1 VTTTTASP
9 AAPPPPPSSAPADR
23 PIPSAQAP
31 GSARLAYRQFRYWI
45 TYSRRTW
52 RGTLLTAVFGPA
64 FYLTA
69 MGLGLGTL
77 VDRNRGLPGGVS
89 YLAFVAP
96 GVLAATA
103 MQTAFGE
110 GTYPVLGSVKW
121 FGNYWA
127 AVNTPQR
134 PQDIV
139 AGHAALALLRATGI
153 TGVFFAFSAAFGTV
167 HSALGVL
174 AWPAAVL
181 TCAAFLLPIMAYVIT
196 LESDLHLNTLF
207 RFVMTPLF
215 LFSGTF
221 FPWQQLPQWVHPIA
235 YVTPL
240 WHGVELCR
248 SLTLGTATWGMSLV
262 HIAYLLACAFS
273 GYAIARVTYRR
284 RLYK

>member
-1 VTTTTASP
+1 MTAIESP
-9 AAPPPPPSSAPADR
+9 SVAGPTPR
-23 PIPSAQAP
+23 PTGEP
-31 GSARLAYRQFRYWI
+31 GAVRLGYRQFRYWV

-52 RGTLLTAVFGPA
+52 RGTVLSAIFGPA
-64 FYLTA
+64 LYLTA

-77 VDRNRGLPGGVS
+77 VDHGSGLPGGVR
-89 YLAFVAP
+89 YLDFVAP
-96 GVLAATA
+96 GVLAANA
-103 MQTAFGE
+103 MQNAFGE

-134 PQDIV
+134 PQDVI
-139 AGHAALALLRATGI
+139 AGHAVLSLVRIAAINGI
-153 TGVFFAFSAAFGTV
+153 FFAFMSGFGTL
-167 HSALGVL
+167 HSAWAIL

-181 TCAAFLLPIMAYVIT
+181 TGAAFLLPIMAFVIT
-196 LESDLHLNTLF
+196 LDTDQALNALF

-221 FPWQQLPQWVHPIA
+221 FPWRQLPGWAHPIA

-248 SLTLGTATWGMSLV
+248 SLTLGTAGWAMSLV
-262 HIAYLLACAFS
+262 HTAYLLAFALG
-273 GYAIARVTYRR
+273 GYAVARVTYRR
-284 RLYK
+284 RLYR

>member
-1 VTTTTASP
+1 MTTTTTALPGS
-9 AAPPPPPSSAPADR
+9 PPPPRA
-23 PIPSAQAP
+23 PIPPARP
-31 GSARLAYRQFRYWI
+31 GSLAYRQFRYWV

-52 RGTLLTAVFGPA
+52 RGTVLSAVFGPA

-77 VDRNRGLPGGVS
+77 VDRNHNLPGGVS
-89 YLAFVAP
+89 YLSFVAP

-110 GTYPVLGSVKW
+110 GTYPVPGSVKW

-134 PQDIV
+134 PEDV
-139 AGHAALALLRATGI
+139 AAGHAALALLRITGV
-153 TGVFFAFSAAFGTV
+153 TGVFFAFAAAFGTV
-167 HSALGVL
+167 HSGLGVL

-181 TCAAFLLPIMAYVIT
+181 TGAAFLLPIMAYVIT
-196 LESDLHLNTLF
+196 LDSDLHLNTLF

-221 FPWQQLPQWVHPIA
+221 FPWQQLPQWAHPVA
-235 YVTPL
+235 YATPL

-248 SLTLGTATWGMSLV
+248 ELTLGTATWGAALV
-262 HIAYLLACAFS
+262 HTAYLLAFALGGFAV
-273 GYAIARVTYRR
+273 GRVTYRR

>member
-1 VTTTTASP
+1 VTTTALP
-9 AAPPPPPSSAPADR
+9 GAPPPDARVPIAPAG
-23 PIPSAQAP
+23 P
-31 GSARLAYRQFRYWI
+31 ARLAYRQFRYWV

-52 RGTLLTAVFGPA
+52 RGTVLSAIFGPA

-77 VDRNRGLPGGVS
+77 VDRNHNLPGGAS

-134 PQDIV
+134 PEDV
-139 AGHAALALLRATGI
+139 AAGHAALCLLRITGV

-181 TCAAFLLPIMAYVIT
+181 TGGAFLLPIMAYVIT
-196 LESDLHLNTLF
+196 LDSDIHLNTLF

-221 FPWQQLPQWVHPIA
+221 FPWQQLPQWAHPIA
-235 YVTPL
+235 YATPL

-248 SLTLGTATWGMSLV
+248 SLTLGTATWGASLV
-262 HIAYLLACAFS
+262 HTAYLLAFTLGGFAV
-273 GYAIARVTYRR
+273 ARVTYRR